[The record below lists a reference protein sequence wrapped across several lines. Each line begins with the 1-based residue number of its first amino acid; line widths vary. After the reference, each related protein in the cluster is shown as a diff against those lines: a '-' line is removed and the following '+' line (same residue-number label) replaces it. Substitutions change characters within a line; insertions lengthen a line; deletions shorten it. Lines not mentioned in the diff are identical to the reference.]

1 MFLVS
6 STCCRWRFLL
16 GVCQLKD
23 LHDDPE
29 DSCENHHGDGDGL
42 SPLSIAVL
50 DETSR
55 PWHVE
60 TDEDGDVCNDQ
71 SKAFERRLEAL
82 NQTFGLTRQENA
94 QVADRPVEPVPD
106 ESMFVIGRR
115 TKERYDWLKKNHRS
129 ALLYFVLYII
139 DAFDLF
145 YFLELR

>member
-29 DSCENHHGDGDGL
+29 DGSENHHGDGNGL
-42 SPLSIAVL
+42 RPLSIAVL
-50 DETSR
+50 DEPTR

-71 SKAFERRLEAL
+71 SEAFERLSFESLFEAL
-82 NQTFGLTRQENA
+82 KTNFSDLH
-94 QVADRPVEPVPD
+94 D
-106 ESMFVIGRR
+106 RR
-115 TKERYDWLKKNHRS
+115 TPR
-129 ALLYFVLYII
+129 
-139 DAFDLF
+139 
-145 YFLELR
+145 